1 MYKYRYLFLLLSFSI
16 LITLIWFSN
25 PQRLIDAV
33 IDSKKEFIFY
43 AFVVSSFN
51 MILRIMKWK
60 ILTNFSFRDIA
71 PVHLFGVAIS
81 NFTPGKVAEPFKA
94 LLMKIKK
101 GVSVSSVLPSIAWER
116 ILDIVTLVVLS
127 IIALHFIVVGSGF
140 FLIALGV
147 IAAFSFAVLIILLV
161 IHNQKFG
168 AMFFGFLR
176 KFPLLRNIKSDF
188 VETFYREKVGKN
200 KILYGFF
207 LTLVVWLLDGII
219 LYLVLLS
226 FGVTV

>member
-1 MYKYRYLFLLLSFSI
+1 MLSFSI
-16 LITLIWFSN
+16 LIALIWFSN
-25 PQRLIDAV
+25 PQRLIVAV
-33 IDSKKEFIFY
+33 SESKKEFILY
-43 AFVVSSFN
+43 AFTISSLN
-51 MILRIMKWK
+51 MVLRILKWK
-60 ILTNFSFRDIA
+60 VLTNFSFKDVA

-116 ILDIVTLVVLS
+116 ILDVVTLIILS
-127 IIALHFIVVGSGF
+127 IVALRFIAVGSGF

-168 AMFFGFLR
+168 TIFFGFLR
-176 KFPLLRNIKSDF
+176 KFPI
-188 VETFYREKVGKN
+188 TG
-200 KILYGFF
+200 LY
-207 LTLVVWLLDGII
+207 
-219 LYLVLLS
+219 
-226 FGVTV
+226 